1 MESLHRLNPLTCALF
16 IVLAMTLAG
25 TLQTLWFR
33 TRLSRRLAIPLDRG
47 ITFRRRRL
55 LGDNKTV
62 RGFVVMIPAS
72 SAFFYLSGWLLES
85 LPSSLRQ
92 GVWDLAPAGFALL
105 GACAGLGLMLGE
117 LPNSFIKRQ
126 LRIPPGQASN
136 RPLIKP
142 LFLVVDRLDSIVGTL
157 LLVSLVVST
166 SWKIWLYVLLMGTGI
181 HWFFSLMLFRSGV
194 KGRMT

>member
-16 IVLAMTLAG
+16 ILLAMTMAG
-25 TLQTLWFR
+25 AFQTLWFR
-33 TRLSRRLAIPLDRG
+33 MRLSRRFAIPLDRG
-47 ITFRRRRL
+47 ITFRGSRL

-72 SAFFYLSGWLLES
+72 SAFFYLSGLLLAS
-85 LPSSLRQ
+85 FSSSPRQ
-92 GVWDLAPAGFALL
+92 GLWDLSPAGFALL

-117 LPNSFIKRQ
+117 LPNSFVKRQ
-126 LRIPPGQASN
+126 LGIAPGQTSD

-142 LFLVVDRLDSIVGTL
+142 LFLVVDRLDSIVGML
-157 LLVSLVVST
+157 LFVSLVVST

-194 KGRMT
+194 KGRMA